1 VSDAHKVMTGCVL
14 VELVLVFAGMDRTVT
29 FKSLL
34 WNLFATHRCVIMC
47 WFIYMLMENLNFCTG
62 MYGYGKWWFLAC

>member
-1 VSDAHKVMTGCVL
+1 MKVIMVGRFVSDAHKVMTGCVL

-34 WNLFATHRCVIMC
+34 WNLFAIS
-47 WFIYMLMENLNFCTG
+47 
-62 MYGYGKWWFLAC
+62 